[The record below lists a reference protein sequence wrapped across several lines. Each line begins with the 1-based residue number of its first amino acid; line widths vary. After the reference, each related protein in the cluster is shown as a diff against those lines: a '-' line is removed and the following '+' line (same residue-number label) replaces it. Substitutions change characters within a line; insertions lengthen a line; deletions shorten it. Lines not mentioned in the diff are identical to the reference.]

1 MNVSL
6 TSKLEE
12 LIREKVDS
20 GFYGSASEVVREA
33 LRLLDQRDRL
43 QERKLDALR
52 RDIDEGI
59 EELDAGL
66 GEPFDI
72 ESIRSEGRRTLER
85 QRAKKGQWRA
95 PYYRERPSAT
105 LLISGRISPQTTYP
119 RRTHGSAR

>member
-85 QRAKKGQWRA
+85 QRAKKG
-95 PYYRERPSAT
+95 
-105 LLISGRISPQTTYP
+105 
-119 RRTHGSAR
+119 

>member
-20 GFYGSASEVVREA
+20 GLYGSASEVVREA
-33 LRLLDQRDRL
+33 LRLLDDRDKLR
-43 QERKLDALR
+43 ERKLDALR

-66 GEPFDI
+66 GRPLDI
-72 ESIRSEGRRTLER
+72 NSIKSEGRRTLER
-85 QRAKKGQWRA
+85 QRAKKG
-95 PYYRERPSAT
+95 
-105 LLISGRISPQTTYP
+105 
-119 RRTHGSAR
+119 